1 MSRHALSRLAP
12 LCLAL
17 SLAACSD
24 TQAPQPGIR
33 PAMVAQPQLAAEQVD
48 SYPGEIRA
56 RLEPEL
62 AFRIGGK
69 VTRRLV
75 EVGQRVDKDAALAE
89 LDPQDVRLQLDA
101 SRAQLQSAESNL
113 QLARAERDRYRTLQ
127 QRGMISKSLA
137 DNAENTYRAAEARLR
152 QVRAELNVADNQ
164 AGYAVLKAPQS
175 GVIVQRRAEVGQV
188 VAAGQTVF
196 VLAADGEREVAI
208 DLPEQAI
215 GNLAIGQEVAVELWS
230 QPGQQLAG
238 RVRELSP
245 AADSRSRTYAA
256 RVALQQ
262 SEAQVELG
270 QSARVF
276 IARNG
281 DVPLAVPLSALSA
294 EQGQPYVWVVDP
306 QTSTLKRTS
315 VRVGAYGE
323 NSVPVLDGLKASDW
337 VVVAGVQVLLDGQQ
351 VRPVDRQNRAVDLA
365 AKE

>member
-1 MSRHALSRLAP
+1 MFRHALSRVVP
-12 LCLAL
+12 VCLVL
-17 SLAACSD
+17 SLVACSNAE
-24 TQAPQPGIR
+24 APQPGIR
-33 PAMVAQPQLAAEQVD
+33 PAMVAQPQLATELVD

-127 QRGMISKSLA
+127 QRGMISKSQS
-137 DNAENTYRAAEARLR
+137 DNAENTFRAAEARLR

-164 AGYAVLKAPQS
+164 AGYAVLKTPQS
-175 GVIVQRRAEVGQV
+175 GVILQRSAEVGQV
-188 VAAGQTVF
+188 VSAGQTVF
-196 VLAADGEREVAI
+196 VLAADGEREVLI
-208 DLPEQAI
+208 DLPEQVI
-215 GNLAIGQEVAVELWS
+215 GSLSIGQEVAVELWS
-230 QPGQQLAG
+230 QPGERLAG
-238 RVRELSP
+238 RIRELSP
-245 AADSRSRTYAA
+245 AADPRSRTYAA
-256 RVALQQ
+256 RIALQQ
-262 SEAQVELG
+262 RDAQVELG

-281 DVPLAVPLSALSA
+281 DVPLAVPLSALTA
-294 EQGQPYVWVVDP
+294 EKDQPYVWVVDP
-306 QTSTLKRTS
+306 QTSTLRRTA
-315 VRVGAYGE
+315 VRVGPYGE
-323 NSVPVLDGLKASDW
+323 KLVPVLDGLKASDW
-337 VVVAGVQVLLDGQQ
+337 VVVAGVQVLLDGQRI
-351 VRPVDRQNRAVDLA
+351 RPVDRDNRAVDLA

>member
-1 MSRHALSRLAP
+1 MLRHALSRVVP
-12 LCLAL
+12 VCLVL
-17 SLAACSD
+17 SLVACS
-24 TQAPQPGIR
+24 QAEAPQQGIR
-33 PAMVAQPQLAAEQVD
+33 PAMVAQPQPAAESVA

-75 EVGQRVDKDAALAE
+75 EVGQRVAKDAPLAE

-101 SRAQLQSAESNL
+101 ARAQLQSAESSL

-127 QRGMISKSLA
+127 QRGMISKSQA
-137 DNAENTYRAAEARLR
+137 DSAENTFRAAEARLR

-196 VLAADGEREVAI
+196 VLAADGEREVLI
-208 DLPEQAI
+208 DLPEQVI
-215 GNLAIGQEVAVELWS
+215 GSLDIGQQVAVELWS
-230 QPGQQLAG
+230 QPGERLAG
-238 RVRELSP
+238 RIRELSP
-245 AADSRSRTYAA
+245 AADPRSRTYAA
-256 RVALQQ
+256 RVALQPRD
-262 SEAQVELG
+262 AQVELG
-270 QSARVF
+270 QSARVL
-276 IARNG
+276 IARHG
-281 DVPLAVPLSALSA
+281 DVPLAVPLSAISA

-306 QTSTLKRTS
+306 HTATLKRTA
-315 VRVGAYGE
+315 VRLGAYGE
-323 NSVPVLDGLKASDW
+323 RLVPVLEGLQASDW
-337 VVVAGVQVLLDGQQ
+337 VVVAGVQVLREGQQ
-351 VRPVDRQNRAVDLA
+351 VRPVDRHNRAVALA